1 MTERVDVSAVRASG
15 QHRPWRRV
23 RMRRWKRPNDL
34 TDMMSMFAAIPSLP
48 RAELSRLTEC
58 MIDRMDEI
66 DGDPDLE
73 YTREDWEDGHDREYV
88 DDI

>member
-1 MTERVDVSAVRASG
+1 MTERVDVSAARAFR

-34 TDMMSMFAAIPSLP
+34 TGMMSMFAAIPSRP
-48 RAELSRLTEC
+48 RAELARLTEQ
-58 MIDRMDEI
+58 MIDCIDEI

-73 YTREDWEDGHDREYV
+73 DTREDWEDDHDREYV